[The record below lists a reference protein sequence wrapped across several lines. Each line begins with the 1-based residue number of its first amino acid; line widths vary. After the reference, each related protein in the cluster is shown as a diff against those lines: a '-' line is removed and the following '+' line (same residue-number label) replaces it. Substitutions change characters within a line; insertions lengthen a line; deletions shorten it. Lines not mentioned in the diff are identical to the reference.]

1 MLLKYGGVCSDGQKY
16 FACRDINVQKFVF
29 IKKGVLFC
37 SNFITKFYTMKRY
50 FYQNML
56 CITLWIACCTSGVRL
71 YAQSDAQSPVP
82 PKTYESQINYQKS
95 QQPAIFADLPYPP
108 DVVEDVIKDYMA
120 QRGWKGSSTRG
131 YKMYHNVRLEDTS
144 SSLNDLHIK
153 VERRSGRDKMNSVVT
168 FLPAG
173 PGEDPG
179 TRVGRD
185 PLMMSR
191 TAAFV
196 EKMLPAIEA
205 GNLEDRIKTQEGVT
219 KKAQNK
225 LGNMHDDQ
233 GDLEKKI
240 RNAQDDLAK
249 NKEDQL
255 KETQNMQTS
264 VGSDDKAVQKS
275 HKRMSKLLDEQT
287 SLQKKLVKYQA
298 SLEQNKKDQ
307 EVQRVVAEREQQS
320 LDSLRTLRKH

>member
-1 MLLKYGGVCSDGQKY
+1 MNRCLYQNLLFAAALVVCS
-16 FACRDINVQKFVF
+16 V
-29 IKKGVLFC
+29 
-37 SNFITKFYTMKRY
+37 
-50 FYQNML
+50 
-56 CITLWIACCTSGVRL
+56 SGARL
-71 YAQSDAQSPVP
+71 YAQSAPVP
-82 PKTYESQINYQKS
+82 PKTYEGQVNYQKS
-95 QQPAIFADLPYPP
+95 QQSAVFVDLPYPP
-108 DVVEDVIKDYMA
+108 DVVEGVIKDYMA

-153 VERRSGRDKMNSVVT
+153 VERRSSRDGMNSTVT

-179 TRVGRD
+179 TKVGRD
-185 PLMMSR
+185 AVAMSR

-205 GNLEDRIKTQEGVT
+205 GNLEDEIRTQEGVT
-219 KKAQNK
+219 KKAQKK
-225 LGNMHDDQ
+225 LGDLHDDQ
-233 GDLEKKI
+233 TDLEKKI
-240 RNAQDDLAK
+240 RNAQNDLAK
-249 NKEDQL
+249 NKEDQV
-255 KETQNMQTS
+255 KETQNMQAS

-287 SLQKKLVKYQA
+287 DLQKKLVKYQA

-307 EVQRVVAEREQQS
+307 EVQRFFAEKEQLS
-320 LDSLRTLRKH
+320 LDSLRGQRKN